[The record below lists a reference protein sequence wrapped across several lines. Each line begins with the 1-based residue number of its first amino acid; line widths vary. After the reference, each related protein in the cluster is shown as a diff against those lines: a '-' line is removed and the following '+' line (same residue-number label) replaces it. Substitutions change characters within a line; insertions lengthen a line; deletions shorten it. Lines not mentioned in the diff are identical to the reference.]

1 MQKIINT
8 TPVPG
13 GKLQDSVQ
21 HAEHYKDKTIDF
33 SFGICFCYFDFHL
46 SMFQGLTEPANIRL
60 RSP

>member
-13 GKLQDSVQ
+13 GKITRFG
-21 HAEHYKDKTIDF
+21 ATCYYKDKTIEF
-33 SFGICFCYFDFHL
+33 SFGICFRYFDFHL
-46 SMFQGLTEPANIRL
+46 SMSQGLTEPVNIRL